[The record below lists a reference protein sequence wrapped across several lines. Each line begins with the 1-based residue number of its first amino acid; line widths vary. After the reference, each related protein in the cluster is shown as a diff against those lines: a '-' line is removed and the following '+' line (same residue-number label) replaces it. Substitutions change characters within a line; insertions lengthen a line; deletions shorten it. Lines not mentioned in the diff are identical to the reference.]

1 MKSLKFLLALLLAS
15 CILEPQYSTPRSPIS
30 LESTTDTFKIPFTDF
45 FQDDKMRH
53 IIQLAVDNNKDLE
66 IAMLNV
72 ETAMETFN
80 VKRADIF
87 PTLSINGTNTIQGV
101 PSAFASFTPKNIY
114 RANISMLAFELDFFG
129 RVRSLKKV
137 AKQNFLAT
145 QMAQNVVRSS
155 VISQTAN
162 AYLQLIADSNS
173 LEITQ
178 SAIANQKRKVEIL
191 RHRKENGRALATDIL
206 AEEMVLETMI
216 IAMDGYR
223 KVIEQDTHALMLLT
237 GEFDVEKLEP
247 YFKNVAISSVKINEK
262 LLANIPSSV
271 LLQRSDITQAELK
284 LKAANANI
292 GAARAAFFPTIS
304 LTAGTFGYASRELST
319 LMAGQSWAFTPQI
332 SIPIFNGGRNR
343 ANLNIA
349 KIQKKTE
356 IANYEKAIQTA
367 FREFLDASTN
377 YKFAVNSLEHGE
389 SLVTMSEKNQSITAM
404 QQELG
409 TTDSIAV
416 LNATIKLLQAKQV
429 LANQQKER
437 LASVVVV
444 YKTMGFAS

>member
-1 MKSLKFLLALLLAS
+1 MKNLKFLLVLLLAS
-15 CILEPQYSTPRSPIS
+15 CILEPQYSTPKSPIS
-30 LESTTDTFKIPFTDF
+30 LELSTDNFKIPFSDF

-87 PTLSINGTNTIQGV
+87 PTLSLNGTNTIQGV

-206 AEEMVLETMI
+206 AEEMALETMI
-216 IAMDGYR
+216 IAMEGYR
-223 KVIEQDTHALMLLT
+223 KVIERDTHALMLLT
-237 GEFDVEKLEP
+237 GEFDAEKLEP

-304 LTAGTFGYASRELST
+304 LTAGTLGYASRELST

-389 SLVTMSEKNQSITAM
+389 NLVRMNEKNQSITAM

-416 LNATIKLLQAKQV
+416 LNTTIKLLQAKQV

-444 YKTMGFAS
+444 YKSMGFAN